1 MKNSIVAISDRGQV
15 TIPKGVR
22 AQIIDGVQY
31 FTCQMK
37 GSSIVLEPLQTRDEF
52 LEELEEARKDWKKKG
67 GLTVKEMGK
76 KFNIKS

>member
-22 AQIIDGVQY
+22 AQMIEVQY
-31 FTCQMK
+31 FTCRVK